1 MAKNLHP
8 KIQALRSSVGYK
20 PTYEFMPCRKA
31 YEGTKKEYRL
41 PKVDKDDDRTITQ
54 YFCIWDVADDYGT
67 IPMKG
72 FAKKS
77 INERGPDTKA
87 TNKIVVLNQ
96 HRATMP
102 LCIPMEIVEDEIGM
116 YGKYRPDEGIDDN
129 DDLVIR
135 VKSGTINGG
144 SYGFAYCW
152 DKMEYDDKIDKI
164 RMFEAEIHELSPV
177 TFASQSPTFVVRGH
191 IPAELEEQT
200 QELLRKIPKQ
210 HQLEVRGLIA
220 QYISLTQEQ
229 PDTQPEKP
237 LKKRKP
243 KKKDVLDFD
252 YILDNLNL

>member
-8 KIQALRSSVGYK
+8 KILALRNSVGYK
-20 PTYEFMPCRKA
+20 PTYEFMPSRRE
-31 YEGTKKEYRL
+31 YEATKKEYRL

-54 YFCIWDVADDYGT
+54 YFCLWGVADDYGT
-67 IPMKG
+67 MPMKG

-77 INERGPDTKA
+77 ISERGPDSKA

-102 LCIPMEIVEDEIGM
+102 LCIPMEVVEDEIGM
-116 YGKYRPDEGIDDN
+116 YGKYRPDEGIKDN

-135 VKSGTINGG
+135 VKNETINGG

-152 DKMEYDDKIDKI
+152 DKMEYDDKEDVI
-164 RMFEAEIHELSPV
+164 RMYEAEIHELSPV
-177 TFASQSPTFVVRGH
+177 TFASQSGTFVVRGH
-191 IPAELEEQT
+191 ISEELQEQT

-220 QYISLTQEQ
+220 QYISLAQIQ
-229 PDTQPEKP
+229 PETQPEKP
-237 LKKRKP
+237 LIRRKP
-243 KKKDVLDFD
+243 KKDVLDFD
-252 YILDNLNL
+252 YILDNLNS